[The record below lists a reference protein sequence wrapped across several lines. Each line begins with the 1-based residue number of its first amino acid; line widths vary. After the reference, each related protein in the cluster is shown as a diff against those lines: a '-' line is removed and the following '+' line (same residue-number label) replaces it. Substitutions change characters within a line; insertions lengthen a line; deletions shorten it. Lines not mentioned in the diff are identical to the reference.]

1 MSVKPVKIAFLAF
14 ALSIFASTAYCS
26 DIMGEVIKL
35 QRAGID
41 NEIILHY
48 VQDSNSSAD
57 LSADDIQRLED
68 VGVSSTVVVAMLDR
82 SKELRDD
89 PTRIHTAAPADPFA
103 AQPQVVA
110 SADVDAE
117 VVAPPDGQADISLFY
132 EALSPYGTWTQDADN
147 GWVWEPTDAVRDQEW
162 RPYANDGHWTSTDQ
176 GWYWESASPYGWATY
191 HYGRWGYNSRHRW
204 SWSPDNVWGPAWV
217 DWRHSDDYIGWAPLP
232 FGSRF
237 EAGRGFNYRGR
248 NEGFN
253 FHAGIEERE
262 FAFVSSN
269 AFLNVNLRSSFVPE
283 NRRHNVYTETKIIN
297 NTYVYNDNRVINN
310 GVPVAVVSRQ
320 TKREIQQVKIVDAN
334 IAAGQPIRGDRR
346 KDNAIAAYRPK
357 IEAKASVEPPAIVE
371 RRKLAASR
379 NPGTTKNVE
388 TTPAPAAVAR
398 ETAVTQRKDNAEVEK
413 QSRQRLQEEKQKR
426 ATGKQVE
433 NKQNAADNKQ
443 NADDRRNANQEAA
456 KDKKAEGVSAR
467 DAQEKVRADAAEA
480 RKTSA
485 AAERESK
492 AKETQAATTERKEAR
507 EENTAAAAKQAE
519 ERRKATDAATAA
531 RKSAAD
537 AATNDRKE
545 ARDAVKDTKDNAREE
560 NAAAAAKQAEE
571 RRNANDTAATARKSA
586 AEAEAKVRADAAKE
600 RKSDAADAKEA
611 KDAAREDKK
620 DDRKEK
626 RDEKNNGKDK

>member
-1 MSVKPVKIAFLAF
+1 MSVKPLNFAVLAF

-26 DIMGEVIKL
+26 DIMDEVIKL

-41 NEIILHY
+41 NEVILHY
-48 VQDSNSSAD
+48 VQNSNSNAD

-89 PTRIHTAAPADPFA
+89 PTKIHTAAPADPFTT
-103 AQPQVVA
+103 QPQVTVNTREFDTEVA
-110 SADVDAE
+110 APAE
-117 VVAPPDGQADISLFY
+117 GHADISLFY

-147 GWVWEPTDAVRDQEW
+147 GWVWEPADAVRDQEW

-176 GWYWESASPYGWATY
+176 GWYWESASPYGWATF
-191 HYGRWGYNSRHRW
+191 HYGRWGYNSNHRW

-217 DWRHSDDYIGWAPLP
+217 DWRNSDDYIGWAPLP

-237 EAGRGFNYRGR
+237 EAGIGFNYRGH

-283 NRRHNVYTETKIIN
+283 NRRHNVYNETKIIN

-320 TKREIQQVKIVDAN
+320 TKREIQPVKIVDAR

-346 KDNAIAAYRPK
+346 QDNAIAAYRPK
-357 IEAKASVEPPAIVE
+357 IEAKASVEPPAIIE
-371 RRKLAASR
+371 RRKLAATRKS
-379 NPGTTKNVE
+379 GSDQKVDA
-388 TTPAPAAVAR
+388 APVPV
-398 ETAVTQRKDNAEVEK
+398 AVTREATSAQRKDNAEAEK

-426 ATGKQVE
+426 TISKQVE

-443 NADDRRNANQEAA
+443 NADDRRSANQDAA
-456 KDKKAEGVSAR
+456 KEKKAEAVSAR
-467 DAQEKVRADAAEA
+467 DAQEKVRADAADA
-480 RKTSA
+480 RKA
-485 AAERESK
+485 ATTAEHD
-492 AKETQAATTERKEAR
+492 AKSRETQAATTERKETR
-507 EENTAAAAKQAE
+507 DAAKE
-519 ERRKATDAATAA
+519 T
-531 RKSAAD
+531 
-537 AATNDRKE
+537 KE
-545 ARDAVKDTKDNAREE
+545 SAREE
-560 NAAAAAKQAEE
+560 NA
-571 RRNANDTAATARKSA
+571 TARKSNVD
-586 AEAEAKVRADAAKE
+586 AEAKVRQDAAKE
-600 RKSDAADAKEA
+600 KKEDAAEA
-611 KDAAREDKK
+611 KDARDNAREDKK
-620 DDRKEK
+620 DERKEK
-626 RDEKNNGKDK
+626 SNGKNK